1 MEALKLTFNRFAEF
15 YAKFTV
21 SQRLAITAVALL
33 IAVGLGFIAYN
44 TASSGYVAASFGKTF
59 TGDEMKTALAVLRE
73 KGLTQYRQ
81 QGSQLLVPS
90 SEVDRYNAALLEGG
104 GLPDDWAAELEK
116 QYEKRGWFP
125 SDRQTKDRKQIALI
139 RELRR
144 IIRALPD
151 IEDASVVWA
160 PSKPKRFSGRS
171 PKVTA
176 TVNIKPKSGREIT
189 PRLASSLRLA
199 VANMIPDL
207 RPENV
212 TIFNMRT
219 YESYTMEK
227 DTPFDGRL
235 ISWIKTHTR
244 RYKEKIEEQ
253 LSYIPGAIVAVDVQ
267 IENLQSHVEETR
279 NYQQPGK
286 GSVTISDRNKVQ
298 NNSSTTQAPVSP
310 VGVEPNKPRALTST
324 TGPTKNQKSELTDKS
339 STTIPG
345 YTATIKQYLAAMPK
359 AVKVSVG
366 IPEEYFAKVAKKAK
380 SAGGTAGNAG
390 QGAAPTRDQILT
402 DVKQMVSRTIGADP
416 AGDSVEVRS
425 FIRVD
430 QDVPSMETPFM
441 ETATSLLSR
450 WGGPVMLG
458 LFAFWALW
466 MVKRNMPKLPAPQPN
481 PVAALA
487 IAPPPAEET
496 QPEERPPLEPT
507 ARDKLQ
513 TVVRDNPEVAAAV
526 INQWLRSA

>member
-1 MEALKLTFNRFAEF
+1 MVPR
-15 YAKFTV
+15 
-21 SQRLAITAVALL
+21 
-33 IAVGLGFIAYN
+33 
-44 TASSGYVAASFGKTF
+44 
-59 TGDEMKTALAVLRE
+59 GD
-73 KGLTQYRQ
+73 
-81 QGSQLLVPS
+81 
-90 SEVDRYNAALLEGG
+90 VDRYNAALLEGG

-176 TVNIKPKSGREIT
+176 TVNVKPRSGREVT

-207 RPENV
+207 SPENV

-219 YESYTMEK
+219 YESYTIEK

-235 ISWIKTHTR
+235 ISWIKTHTK

-267 IENLQSHVEETR
+267 IENLESHVEETK

-286 GSVTISDRNKVQ
+286 GSVTIIDQNKTRND
-298 NNSSTTQAPVSP
+298 SSTTQAPVSP
-310 VGVEPNKPRALTST
+310 PGVEPNRPRALTSN
-324 TGPTKNQKSELTDKS
+324 TGPAKSRKSELTDKS

-345 YTATIKQYLAAMPK
+345 YTASLKRYLAAMPK

-366 IPEEYFAKVAKKAK
+366 IPEEYFAKVAEKTKA
-380 SAGGTAGNAG
+380 AGGTGGNAG
-390 QGAAPTRDQILT
+390 QAAGPTRDQILA
-402 DVKQMVSRTIGADP
+402 DIKQMVSRTIGADP
-416 AGDSVEVRS
+416 AGDAVEVRP

-430 QDVPSMETPFM
+430 QDVPSMETPFI
-441 ETATSLLSR
+441 ETAMTAAGR
-450 WGGPVMLG
+450 WGGPLALG

-466 MVKRNMPKLPAPQPN
+466 MVKKNMPTLSASQSDPI
-481 PVAALA
+481 AALA
-487 IAPPPAEET
+487 VPVPASVEES
-496 QPEERPPLEPT
+496 QPEERPAPQPT

>member
-1 MEALKLTFNRFAEF
+1 MDALKTTFSRFAEF

-44 TASSGYVAASFGKTF
+44 SSSTGLVPASFGKNF

-73 KGLTQYRQ
+73 KGLMQYRQ
-81 QGSQLLVPS
+81 QGSQLMVPRW
-90 SEVDRYNAALLEGG
+90 EVDRYNAALLEGG

-125 SDRQTKDRKQIALI
+125 SDRQTSDRKQIALI

-151 IEDASVVWA
+151 IDDASVVWA
-160 PSKPKRFSGRS
+160 PSKPRRFSGQA

-176 TVNIKPKSGREIT
+176 TVNVKPKSGRDIT

-207 RPENV
+207 KPENV

-235 ISWIKTHTR
+235 VSWIKTHTK
-244 RYKEKIEEQ
+244 RYKDKIEQQ

-267 IENLQSHVEETR
+267 IENLESHVEETK

-286 GSVTISDRNKVQ
+286 GSVTIEDRNKTR
-298 NNSSTTQAPVSP
+298 NDSSTTQAPVSA
-310 VGVEPNKPRALTST
+310 VGVRPNVPRALTST
-324 TGPTKNQKSELTDKS
+324 SGPSKNQKSELTDKS

-345 YTATIKQYLAAMPK
+345 YTATLKRYLAAMPK

-366 IPEEYFAKVAKKAK
+366 IPEEYFAKVAEKTK
-380 SAGGTAGNAG
+380 SAGGTT
-390 QGAAPTRDQILT
+390 GAAPPTREQILA
-402 DVKQMVSRTIGADP
+402 DIKQMVSRSIGADP
-416 AGDSVEVRS
+416 AGDSVEVRP

-430 QDVPSMETPFM
+430 QDATTMETPFM
-441 ETATSLLSR
+441 ETATAAVSR
-450 WGGPVMLG
+450 WGGPVALG

-466 MVKRNMPKLPAPQPN
+466 MVKKNMPKLPAAPQAN
-481 PVAALA
+481 PIAALA
-487 IAPPPAEET
+487 VATVPVEESPQEQRTPP
-496 QPEERPPLEPT
+496 QPT
-507 ARDKLQ
+507 SRDKLQ